1 MQDKTRNGIL
11 IALAVTGVLV
21 LGVWATVSKIQ
32 KGMQSGIKNLG
43 EEISKEI
50 EKDQAEAEPGTEATQ
65 GSKVLKALQAQ
76 LDHIRAAGKLAAT
89 EECSNLPDSI
99 NAYALEHQAALIEAK
114 RTTQDQDG
122 KASGT
127 FKKGQILRIAL
138 IGSSMAAELIKI
150 NTQVV
155 GRCPKEASAF
165 ETALGKLID
174 PEQVD

>member
-50 EKDQAEAEPGTEATQ
+50 EKDQAEAEPGTEANQ
-65 GSKVLKALQAQ
+65 GSKVVKALQTQ
-76 LDHIRAAGKLAAT
+76 LDHIRAVGKLAAK
-89 EECSNLPDSI
+89 EECSNLAARID
-99 NAYALEHQAALIEAK
+99 AYALEHQAELIEA
-114 RTTQDQDG
+114 RMTTQDKDG
-122 KASGT
+122 KSSGT

-138 IGSSMAAELIKI
+138 IGSSMAAEMIKI
-150 NTQVV
+150 NTKVAA
-155 GRCPKEASAF
+155 RCPKEASAF
-165 ETALGKLID
+165 EKALGKMLD